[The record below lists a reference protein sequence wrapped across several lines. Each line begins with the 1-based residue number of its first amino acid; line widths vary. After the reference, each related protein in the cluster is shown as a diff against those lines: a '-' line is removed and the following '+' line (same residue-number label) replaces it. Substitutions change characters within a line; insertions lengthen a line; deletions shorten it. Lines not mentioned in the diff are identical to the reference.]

1 MPSSSSAC
9 APPDR
14 LPACPTTLPAPHL
27 GYGLNVWGQ
36 PQLATGLGFDWIK
49 LFEEAGPPPAT
60 TLPYKVLYRV
70 FVDGYPAS
78 LSTYLQHIHDLA
90 QAGLGK
96 VHAYEIGNEPNLSGD
111 GFWGSQNVNPEAY
124 AELVC
129 AISPV
134 IKSVDPQ
141 ALVISAGL
149 APVGPWGPEYWSY
162 VMDETVFAQRMLARM
177 KAVNNGQFCIDGFG
191 YHPHG
196 FAFTP
201 ETDYHN
207 APNGFAFRSAERMHD
222 VMVAAGATQMQM
234 WATEFGW
241 IRHPESDPWT
251 DANGRVSSYTWCGG
265 QPEMSGFLWMLVTE
279 QQQADYLVRAFQY
292 ADANWPWMG
301 PMFVWNLDFFYRGT
315 LCTPQRF
322 YSLFHATDG
331 NPNSLSP
338 TLAFVALANMPKR
351 LTTTPP
357 ALSVRPG
364 RLLFLSEIA
373 TPTAQ
378 AQTLNLTN
386 LAANTV
392 LTWTIAISPAAE
404 FQPIAGSVAHRN
416 TCRYE

>member
-1 MPSSSSAC
+1 M
-9 APPDR
+9 
-14 LPACPTTLPAPHL
+14 
-27 GYGLNVWGQ
+27 
-36 PQLATGLGFDWIK
+36 
-49 LFEEAGPPPAT
+49 
-60 TLPYKVLYRV
+60 
-70 FVDGYPAS
+70 
-78 LSTYLQHIHDLA
+78 
-90 QAGLGK
+90 
-96 VHAYEIGNEPNLSGD
+96 HAYEIGNEPNLSGD

-124 AELVC
+124 ADLVC

-149 APVGPWGPEYWSY
+149 APVGPWGSEYWSD

-222 VMVAAGATQMQM
+222 VMAAAGATQMQM

-251 DANGRVSSYTWCGG
+251 DENGRVSSYTWCGG

-392 LTWTIAISPAAE
+392 LTWTIAIRPAAE
-404 FQPIAGSVAHRN
+404 FQPIAGSSLTGTLAGTNSAAVTVNVDTSTITTPGAHTAYLFITAGPSDTSGVPITIPVTVIAVDQLQRTYLPLVGKN
-416 TCRYE
+416 YTSPAIADPARCAAGAGLCQFGRSAGQ